1 MLLQFLHPG
10 SHVERLDRRERE
22 AALLAPGEE
31 PTAGTSVG
39 TARVVVGDIGGKKFD
54 AAPAGLV
61 AQGGDHRR
69 RYIVPDGT
77 VPYGGKPSLRATLID
92 PGLAG
97 SMSAMTRRR

>member
-10 SHVERLDRRERE
+10 SHVERPDRRERE

-69 RYIVPDGT
+69 HYIGVGRGGERAGRD
-77 VPYGGKPSLRATLID
+77 YGGELVGHASGSGMPAT
-92 PGLAG
+92 
-97 SMSAMTRRR
+97 

>member
-39 TARVVVGDIGGKKFD
+39 TARVVVGDIGGKKSTQRQLAWSPK
-54 AAPAGLV
+54 AATIAGT
-61 AQGGDHRR
+61 
-69 RYIVPDGT
+69 I
-77 VPYGGKPSLRATLID
+77 
-92 PGLAG
+92 
-97 SMSAMTRRR
+97 